1 MLKRVKKFLKEYKQ
15 LSFAIIV
22 VLTGAALS
30 LAGYRSIS
38 NIVLAGGAIIATIPL
53 LIDMYN
59 TLRHGYFGVDLLAA
73 TAIITSVILG
83 EYWAAIVIVLML
95 TGGESL
101 ENYAERRAKRELT
114 TLLSKRPK
122 KAHLIKGRKVT
133 DISASKVNPG
143 DKLSILPGEVIPVD
157 ATILEGMTSL
167 DESSLTGES
176 VPVTKTVGDVIL
188 SGSINLDGALTVKA
202 LHNASESQYEQIVK
216 LVRNATSS
224 QSPFVRMADRYSIP
238 FTLISFFI
246 AGAVWF
252 TSGDPMRFLQVIVV
266 ATPCPLLLGAPIAI
280 ISGMSR
286 ASHHGVIIK
295 NGTS

>member
-224 QSPFVRMADRYSIP
+224 QSPFVRIDRKS
-238 FTLISFFI
+238 TRLNS
-246 AGAVWF
+246 
-252 TSGDPMRFLQVIVV
+252 
-266 ATPCPLLLGAPIAI
+266 
-280 ISGMSR
+280 
-286 ASHHGVIIK
+286 SH
-295 NGTS
+295 